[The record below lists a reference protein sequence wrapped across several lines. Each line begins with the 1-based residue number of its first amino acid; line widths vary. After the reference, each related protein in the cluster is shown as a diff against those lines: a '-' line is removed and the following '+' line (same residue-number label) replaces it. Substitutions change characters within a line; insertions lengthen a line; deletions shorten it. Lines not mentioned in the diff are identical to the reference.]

1 MKRTKFIRATA
12 LFLAVLMFC
21 GIFGMS
27 GAAAESSV
35 ITSTL
40 EGLSELL
47 NASSY
52 SDYIA
57 KQPSEKGS
65 GTVEIDA
72 RELFSYSD
80 GKTTYYYDADA
91 DSFYYLG
98 EDGEKITADADLVAA
113 SFGEYGGKQALLS
126 PSSGTLTWQV
136 QLPSSG
142 RYGMEIEY
150 YALGSTAT
158 SVERMLYIDGKV
170 PFSQAR
176 YLTLSKTWKYE
187 YTESENGTQDL
198 NGAYLDQDGHVIFR
212 EDVNGNQLKPNAVVA
227 PEWKIY
233 AASDPDGFYQGTFE
247 FYFDNTGKTGDLHT
261 IALQSTREAMAIKS
275 IRLFPVADTTTYE
288 EVLAAY
294 KAAGYTA
301 VSPSASIRLEAEAPY
316 RVSDTSVYAANDRTS
331 AVNSPSSAGAQM
343 QNVLGSNSYDTV
355 GQWASYRFTVTE
367 TGLYTISIRCKQ
379 DELAG
384 MYTSRTIRLAGGI
397 YGENLDVPFAEA
409 YNARFNYN
417 KSWQIVTLGDGT
429 NVFQF
434 YFEEGETYTMSL
446 EVSLGTL
453 STVIE
458 TVEKSLSTI
467 NNCYL
472 EILKLTGA
480 EPDEYRDYRFGRVMP
495 DTVRSLKR
503 ESNTLYKV
511 SADLTELSGS
521 KGSHVATLDK
531 VAYLLNIMGSDE
543 DKIAENLDDLKSYIG
558 TLGTWLN
565 TSKQQS
571 LMMDYIIISGS
582 GNETY
587 DASFQPV
594 LDSQYKANASFFQ
607 SIGFE
612 ISSFFSSFFVD
623 YNQMGV
629 TVTEDEA
636 ADRTRVEV
644 WLASG
649 RDQASIWRSL
659 VDSSFTSTEAGE
671 GIAVDLKLV
680 AGGTLL
686 PSVLAKQGP
695 DVYVG
700 LDSGSV
706 INYAIRSAVLPL
718 NDNPNTAEHEADLQE
733 TLKDFNEATLVPL
746 SMYNKI
752 YGVPE
757 TVSFSMMFYRKDA
770 LVNLGI
776 KNVPQTWDDLLTCVP
791 VFQSA
796 NMEIGLS
803 RDFNLFHYQRGGDR
817 WNYAGTNYSGT
828 KYAELMEDETFA
840 TYFDYMSIAYDE
852 NVALDAFQYMTRFYT
867 DYSFPVSYDA
877 ANRFRTGEMPIV
889 IADAVS
895 MYNQL
900 TVFATEI
907 RGLWMFT
914 NVPGTKRSD
923 GTISSVSIA
932 GVSAVVMMNGVDDAE
947 ASWRFMKWQISSD
960 VQASYGNSMVALIG
974 PSAKYSTANRE
985 ALFKMSWTTEEYEN
999 LYAQY
1004 NNLATIPNYPGAYII
1019 DRYLNFAF
1027 LNAYNDGADPV
1038 EELKGYV
1045 KTINKEIT
1053 RKREEFDL
1061 PTLEDKASSTEE
1073 QKVALVEESIENYLA
1088 YLRKLS
1094 AEELAEFGFSDA
1106 TLAYINSGRS

>member
-1 MKRTKFIRATA
+1 VI
-12 LFLAVLMFC
+12 
-21 GIFGMS
+21 
-27 GAAAESSV
+27 SST
-35 ITSTL
+35 IEEL
-40 EGLSELL
+40 RELL
-47 NASSY
+47 NAASY

-57 KQPSEKGS
+57 KQPSVKGTE
-65 GTVEIDA
+65 TVEIDA
-72 RELFSYSD
+72 RELYSYSD
-80 GKTTYYYDADA
+80 GKTTYYYDASA
-91 DSFYYLG
+91 KAFYYLD
-98 EDGEKITADADLVAA
+98 ESGEKVTANADELAV
-113 SFGEYGGKQALLS
+113 SFGDYDGVDALLS
-126 PSSGTLTWQV
+126 PTSGTLTWQV
-136 QLPSSG
+136 VVPASG
-142 RYGMEIEY
+142 RYGIEIEY
-150 YALGSTAT
+150 YPLGQTAS
-158 SVERMLYIDGKV
+158 SVERMLYLNGKV

-176 YLTLSKTWKYE
+176 YLTMSKTWKYE
-187 YTESENGTQDL
+187 YPTSENGTVDL
-198 NGAYLDQDGHVIFR
+198 NGAYLDENGHPIFR
-212 EDVNGNQLKPNAVVA
+212 QDINGNQLKPSAVVA
-227 PEWKIY
+227 PEWKTY
-233 AASDPDGFYQGTFE
+233 QFADPNGFYQGAFE
-247 FYFDNTGKTGDLHT
+247 FYFDNENNKNGNVHT
-261 IALQSTREAMAIKS
+261 LALASTREAMAIKT
-275 IRLFPVADTTTYE
+275 IRLFPVEDMVKYE
-288 EVLAAY
+288 DVLAGY
-294 KAAGYTA
+294 KEAGYQA
-301 VSPSASIRLEAEAPY
+301 VGKDASIRLEAEAPY

-331 AVNSPSSAGAQM
+331 AANSPTSSGAQL

-355 GQWASYRFTVTE
+355 GQWANYRFTVTE
-367 TGLYTISIRCKQ
+367 TGLYTISVRCKQ
-379 DELAG
+379 DKLAG
-384 MYTSRTIRLAGGI
+384 MYTSRAIRLAGGI
-397 YGENLDVPFAEA
+397 YGETLDVPFAEA
-409 YNARFNYN
+409 YNARFNYD
-417 KSWQIVTLGDGT
+417 KSWQIVTLGDDT

-434 YFEEGETYTMSL
+434 YFEEGKTYTLSL

-453 STVIE
+453 STIIERVEASLGVI
-458 TVEKSLSTI
+458 
-467 NNCYL
+467 NDCYL
-472 EILKLTGA
+472 DILKLTGA

-495 DTVRSLKR
+495 GTVRNLLR
-503 ESNTLYKV
+503 ESKRLYTV
-511 SADLTELSGS
+511 SEELTALCGS
-521 KGSHVATLDK
+521 KGAHVATLDK
-531 VAYLLNIMGSDE
+531 VAYLLNVMGSEE

-571 LMMDYIIISGS
+571 LMMDYIVISGS
-582 GNETY
+582 NNATY
-587 DASFQPV
+587 DKSFNV
-594 LDSQYKANASFFQ
+594 ELDGKYRVDATFFQ
-607 SIGFE
+607 AIGFE
-612 ISSFFSSFFVD
+612 ISSFFNSFFVD

-629 TVTEDEA
+629 TVTDEEN

-644 WLASG
+644 WLATG

-659 VDSSFTSTEAGE
+659 VDSSFSSTEVGE

-718 NDNPNTAEHEADLQE
+718 NDHPGGEAHQADLQE

-757 TVSFSMMFYRKDA
+757 AVSFSMMFYRKDA
-770 LVNLGI
+770 LANLGLD
-776 KNVPQTWDDLLTCVP
+776 VPKTWDDLLTCVP

-796 NMEIGLS
+796 NMEIGLG
-803 RDFNLFHYQRGGDR
+803 RDYNLFHYQRGGDR
-817 WNYAGTNYSGT
+817 WNYDGTNYIGS
-828 KYAELMEDETFA
+828 KYTDLLTDKTFA

-852 NVALDAFQYMTRFYT
+852 DVALDAFRYMTRFFT
-867 DYSFPVSYDA
+867 DYSFPVAFDA

-889 IADAVS
+889 IADAVG

-914 NVPGTKRSD
+914 NVPGTERSD

-932 GVSAVVMMNGVDDAE
+932 GVSAVVMMNGVEDAA

-974 PSAKYSTANRE
+974 PSAKYNTANRD

-1027 LNAYNDGADPV
+1027 LNSYNDGADPV
-1038 EELKGYV
+1038 EQLKGYV

-1053 RKREEFDL
+1053 RKREEFEL
-1061 PTLEDKASSTEE
+1061 PVLADKATSTEE
-1073 QKVALVEESIENYLA
+1073 QKIALVDAAIEEYIVYLS
-1088 YLRKLS
+1088 KLS
-1094 AEELAEFGFSDA
+1094 AEELATFGFSDA
-1106 TLAYINSGRS
+1106 TVSYINSYK